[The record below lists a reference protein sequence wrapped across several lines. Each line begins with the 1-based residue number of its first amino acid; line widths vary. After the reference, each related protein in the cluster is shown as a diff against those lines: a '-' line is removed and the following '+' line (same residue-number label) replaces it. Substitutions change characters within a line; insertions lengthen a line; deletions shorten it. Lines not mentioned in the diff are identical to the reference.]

1 MGQELCTKNS
11 VRVFQEFL
19 INICREP
26 RDGRSSCGIHRTMMQ
41 TNFRLIY
48 NINTDTASE
57 IIPYVL

>member
-11 VRVFQEFL
+11 VIVYQGFL

-41 TNFRLIY
+41 TSFKMNLEYKYRY
-48 NINTDTASE
+48 G
-57 IIPYVL
+57 